1 MTDEPPR
8 RRSTDREISQID
20 KRLGFIERDVD
31 KLAKDMPALQAKLDS
46 IRDAM
51 AEPDQS
57 PLGRSLL
64 GRAVTNAENIKSLD
78 TRMDAQETWR
88 NEMVGAAKFARW
100 IQIILGI
107 AVALL
112 TLVTVISRQSV

>member
-31 KLAKDMPALQAKLDS
+31 KLSKEIPIVAAKLDS

-78 TRMDAQETWR
+78 TRMDVQETWR
-88 NEMVGAAKFARW
+88 NEMIGASKLARY

-112 TLVTVISRQSV
+112 TLVTVISRQPV